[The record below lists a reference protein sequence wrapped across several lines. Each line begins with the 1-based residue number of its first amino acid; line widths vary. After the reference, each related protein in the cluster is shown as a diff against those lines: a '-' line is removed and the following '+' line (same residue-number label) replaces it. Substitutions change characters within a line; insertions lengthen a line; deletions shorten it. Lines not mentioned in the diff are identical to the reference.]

1 MCVRSM
7 ASPRSKASREPKM
20 VHRTILLLT
29 HDRIERAHP
38 IRVHERSTG
47 PFMLLTHTAPIA
59 AHSIQVFI
67 TKNVKNTAALA
78 EELSVGDIVE
88 VKVLEVDPEKKRIA
102 LTMKGI

>member
-1 MCVRSM
+1 MNGTDPLDATSVHPESYEVTRKLM
-7 ASPRSKASREPKM
+7 AKLGYSADDLRGGIP
-20 VHRTILLLT
+20 
-29 HDRIERAHP
+29 D
-38 IRVHERSTG
+38 
-47 PFMLLTHTAPIA
+47 
-59 AHSIQVFI
+59 I